1 MIDKNS
7 IGMKSI
13 LLKIDDKL
21 FEETEKQVKELKIS
35 RNSYIK
41 EALEKY
47 NLLVEKKQTE
57 MQLAKESLLV
67 RAESMRLNKE
77 FEVTLGDGITDE
89 Y

>member
-7 IGMKSI
+7 ISMKSI